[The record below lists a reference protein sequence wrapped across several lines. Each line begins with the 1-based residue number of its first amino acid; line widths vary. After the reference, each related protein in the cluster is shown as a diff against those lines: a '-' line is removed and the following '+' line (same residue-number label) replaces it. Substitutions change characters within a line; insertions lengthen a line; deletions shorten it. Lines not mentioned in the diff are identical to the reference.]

1 MCGSSRPHRSHQQ
14 LQLASIEA
22 VKIQPG
28 SSRRS
33 FSSSLVL
40 TRLRLSLRRMPTG
53 EDGEGWPDAVVKE
66 GEQDKMVVEDGCA
79 EAAVEAQGL
88 VDRPMPLQVSDTPG
102 KENEVEGRKE

>member
-1 MCGSSRPHRSHQQ
+1 
-14 LQLASIEA
+14 
-22 VKIQPG
+22 
-28 SSRRS
+28 
-33 FSSSLVL
+33 
-40 TRLRLSLRRMPTG
+40 MPTG

-102 KENEVEGRKE
+102 KENEVEGRKERWAKVLFPCLCPVLLCLHFTHISNQTRLATARW